1 MSLQKQNEEATAS
14 ALREGDVLKANLKAI
29 QRRKKEEADRE
40 HATKI
45 WIMAQLDAY
54 LRLFY
59 ALRFNKKTRFKKRLE
74 VFIND
79 FCKETKQ
86 LAELDKDDVKVAVM
100 LNDLKES
107 GVDLT
112 EYFEDLLKFE
122 EAKYDITKSQEY
134 GKRCAGK

>member
-1 MSLQKQNEEATAS
+1 MQKQNEEATAS
-14 ALREGDVLKANLKAI
+14 VLREGDVMKANLKAI

-100 LNDLKES
+100 LKDLKES

-122 EAKYDITKSQEY
+122 EAKYEITKTQEQ

>member
-1 MSLQKQNEEATAS
+1 M
-14 ALREGDVLKANLKAI
+14 KANFKAI
-29 QRRKKEEADRE
+29 QQRKKEEADRE

-54 LRLFY
+54 LRLFH
-59 ALRFNKKTRFKKRLE
+59 ALRFNPKTRFKKRLE

-79 FCKETKQ
+79 FCEETKQ
-86 LAELDKDDVKVAVM
+86 LTELDKDDVKVAVM

-112 EYFEDLLKFE
+112 DYFEDLIKFE
-122 EAKYDITKSQEY
+122 EAKYDITKTQEY